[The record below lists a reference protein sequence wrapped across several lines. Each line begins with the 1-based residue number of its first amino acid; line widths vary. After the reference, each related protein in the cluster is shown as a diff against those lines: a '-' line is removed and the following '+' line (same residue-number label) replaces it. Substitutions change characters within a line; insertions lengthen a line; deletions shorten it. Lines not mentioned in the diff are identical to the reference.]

1 MNNNIFYNL
10 KLQPYKSIL
19 DGIKL
24 YENININKLDLLI
37 NSNLLKSEFKHKHM
51 ISLYNNEM
59 KQLLKY
65 KEKFK
70 DNYIEVLYNKS
81 KINIYGRSDP
91 LYGLG
96 GLNIRRE
103 IRHTIFDNYVDIDIE
118 NCHPVILDNILDYHK
133 IEHPLLKKYINN
145 RDKYLEEIQKFHNV
159 DRDKSKTLFLI
170 LMYGGSY
177 DNWIK
182 NNSDNNDKLNFID
195 DFQKEIIDFQKLIS
209 DNNPDLFKIIK
220 NKKNNNDY
228 NINGKICSIYLQEK
242 ECLLLEQI
250 YIYCKNNNY
259 IKKSDC
265 CLCADGL
272 MLNKKYLIDINMI
285 DLLQNLENTIKKKY
299 NLNIKITN
307 KEMKQLYLVSDIY
320 NNMNIPSIVDIN
332 NDLLE
337 LNNKSYSD
345 TSLEC
350 KRLKD
355 IEKLTLKRK
364 KIIDKEMINFNK
376 KFNKD
381 KKKIYG
387 KNVIEL
393 HEYDDYKLKFEERFF
408 KLENGI
414 HYVDSRELN
423 FYESNKI
430 KEFCRDLY
438 PDILI
443 NNDTIISFSEYW
455 LNDPNKRR
463 YDNIVFEP
471 NPNKHNEYNY
481 NLFKGFENYNK
492 TDKIISEDVLFFK
505 LLKHICNDDK
515 DIYEYILSWIS
526 HIIKTPYKKTNVA
539 IILYSS
545 IGGIGKNA
553 FIDCLIKLFDKY
565 TGKLESIED
574 ITNKFNV
581 NLTNKLFI
589 YGDEICAKA
598 SKLNDKLK
606 NVITRPQQNLERKN
620 IDPILINDYSNYIFT
635 TNNQN
640 AFKIETNDR
649 RLFIVECTEKLLS
662 SEFFKNYYNEI
673 NDDIKINELYNFF
686 LNYSNDKWII
696 GVDRVPMTKLKKEL
710 EYENKPAY
718 IQFLYKDIKNICNR
732 KWSSTDFINQ
742 SKIYAK
748 NNFLSSNY
756 TSTEFGKA
764 MKKMNINKVRGMSN
778 NFYIIPIE
786 IEFRKHLYEMDARFY
801 RLIHNYDENE
811 NITFEYNQ
819 TSIDNENMSDYI
831 INNN

>member
-1 MNNNIFYNL
+1 MENNIFYNL
-10 KLQPYKSIL
+10 KLKPYKSVL
-19 DGIKL
+19 DGLKL
-24 YENININKLDLLI
+24 YENINMNKLDLLI

-51 ISLYNNEM
+51 IELYNNEK

-65 KEKFK
+65 KEKYT
-70 DNYIEVLYNKS
+70 DNGIEVLYNKS
-81 KINIYGRSDP
+81 KSNIYGRSDP

-103 IRHTIFDNYVDIDIE
+103 IRHTIFDNYIDIDIE
-118 NCHPVILDNILDYHK
+118 NCHPIMLDNILDYHN
-133 IEHPLLKKYINN
+133 IDHPLLKKYINN
-145 RDKYLEEIQKFHNV
+145 RENYLEEVNKFHNV
-159 DRDKSKTLFLI
+159 NRDKSKTLFLI

-177 DNWIK
+177 DNWINK
-182 NNSDNNDKLNFID
+182 NSDINNKLNFID
-195 DFQKEIIDFQKLIS
+195 DFQKEIITYQKIIS
-209 DNNPDLFKIIK
+209 DNNPELLKIIK
-220 NKKNNNDY
+220 NKNKNNDY

-250 YIYCKNNNY
+250 YLYCKNNNY
-259 IKKSDC
+259 IKNNDC

-272 MLNKKYLIDINMI
+272 MLNKNHLKDVNIN
-285 DLLQNLENTIKKKY
+285 DLLKNLEITINKKY
-299 NLNIKITN
+299 EINVKIIN
-307 KEMKQLYLVSDIY
+307 KEMKQLYDINEIY
-320 NNMNIPSIVDIN
+320 NNMNISSVVEIN

-337 LNNKSYSD
+337 LNNKSYNN
-345 TSLEC
+345 TSLEG

-355 IEKLTLKRK
+355 IEKLIKKREN
-364 KIIDKEMINFNK
+364 IINKELINFNK
-376 KFNKD
+376 IFNKE
-381 KKKIYG
+381 KKKYH
-387 KNVIEL
+387 KNVITL
-393 HEYDDYKLKFEERFF
+393 DEYENYKLKFEERFF

-414 HYVDSRELN
+414 NYVDERELN
-423 FYESNKI
+423 FYESRKI

-438 PDILI
+438 PDILV
-443 NNDTIISFSEYW
+443 NNEAIPFSEFW
-455 LNDPNKRR
+455 LNDPKKRR
-463 YDNIVFEP
+463 YNNIVFEP
-471 NPNKHNEYNY
+471 NPDKYDENNY
-481 NLFKGFENYNK
+481 NLFKGFDNYNK
-492 TDKIISEDVLFFK
+492 TENILTDDALFFK
-505 LLKHICNDDK
+505 LLKHICNDEE
-515 DIYEYILSWIS
+515 DIYEYILSWIA
-526 HIIKTPYKKTNVA
+526 HIIKTPYKKTNVG

-553 FIDCLIKLFDKY
+553 LIDCLVKLFDKY

-606 NVITRPQQNLERKN
+606 NIITRPQQNLERKN

-649 RLFIVECTEKLLS
+649 RLFMVECSENILP

-686 LNYSNDKWII
+686 KNYKNDKWNI
-696 GVDRVPMTKLKKEL
+696 GIDRVPMTKLKKEL

-718 IQFLYKDIKNICNR
+718 IQFLYKDIKNLCNR
-732 KWSSTDFINQ
+732 KWSATDFINQ
-742 SKIYAK
+742 SRLYAK

-764 MKKMNINKVRGMSN
+764 MKKMNIDKKRGMSN
-778 NFYIIPIE
+778 MYYIIPIE
-786 IEFRKHLYEMDARFY
+786 VEFRKHLYNMDAKYY

-811 NITFEYNQ
+811 EINFDYNQ
-819 TSIDNENMSDYI
+819 TLIDNEYDDNKYI
-831 INNN
+831 HI